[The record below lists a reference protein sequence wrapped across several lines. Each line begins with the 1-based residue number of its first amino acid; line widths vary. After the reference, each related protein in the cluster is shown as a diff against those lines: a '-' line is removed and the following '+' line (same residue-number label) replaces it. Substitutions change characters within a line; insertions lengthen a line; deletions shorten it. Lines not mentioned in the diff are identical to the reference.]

1 MDVKSCLFLG
11 IEKLEKI
18 TVHVK
23 PYGCK
28 KLPLFMA
35 SKKSKNSLF
44 YSLAKLA
51 KLTLFMASQ
60 NSLYPPPAGVGGINR
75 CSGCVRRLF
84 FFEHAKN
91 FINQAIRVVAGCRCS
106 LKSAASNERHSAL
119 TFTRSASVIRKD
131 PFSGISPLFV
141 CVRKI
146 PFCRLFCFVA
156 GEAKI

>member
-1 MDVKSCLFLG
+1 MS
-11 IEKLEKI
+11 EM
-18 TVHVK
+18 
-23 PYGCK
+23 
-28 KLPLFMA
+28 LPLFMA
-35 SKKSKNSLF
+35 SQNCG
-44 YSLAKLA
+44 YIP
-51 KLTLFMASQ
+51 LFMASE
-60 NSLYPPPAGVGGINR
+60 NSRYFPPAGVGGINR